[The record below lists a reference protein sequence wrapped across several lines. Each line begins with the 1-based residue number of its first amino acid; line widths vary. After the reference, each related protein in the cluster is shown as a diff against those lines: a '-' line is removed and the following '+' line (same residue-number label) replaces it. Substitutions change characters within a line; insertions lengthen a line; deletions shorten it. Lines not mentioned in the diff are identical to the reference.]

1 MHIRWLR
8 IGGVPLSAST
18 RFVSSEETKAALIM
32 KHEGF
37 ARSVA
42 VKTAENLPIEI
53 EDAIQLGMEG
63 LCKAA
68 QRFDLDRHDP
78 SLGDIDTNF
87 KSFAYPRIRGA
98 VIDHVRGDGFIKRR
112 GIEKG
117 MTASFVSLDAPFRLK
132 DSGQDLYVEIE
143 AITGDQDLV
152 LDFGDAMTTLS
163 EREQYVVLALAT
175 GKKGRELAAE
185 LGVSESRISQIN
197 TDAKRKL
204 SNYIMEVAA

>member
-1 MHIRWLR
+1 
-8 IGGVPLSAST
+8 
-18 RFVSSEETKAALIM
+18 M

-42 VKTAENLPIEI
+42 VKTAESLPIEM
-53 EDAIQLGMEG
+53 EDAIQIGLEG

-117 MTASFVSLDAPFRLK
+117 MKANFVSLDEPFRLK
-132 DSGQDLYVEIE
+132 ESGSDLYIE
-143 AITGDQDLV
+143 LEAVTGDTDLV
-152 LDFGDAMTTLS
+152 LDFEDAMTALT
-163 EREQYVVLALAT
+163 ERERYVVLALAT
-175 GKKGRELAAE
+175 GKKGRELAEE
-185 LGVSESRISQIN
+185 LGVSESRVSQIN
-197 TDAKRKL
+197 SDAKAKL
-204 SNYIMEVAA
+204 NQHMEVAA